1 MENSNTKAISFGA
14 TILSIG
20 LIACTLIGGYF
31 FYQARALDNVLSVT
45 GSAKMDVTSDQ
56 VKWVTVIT
64 RPATASTL
72 KAGYAQMNS
81 DATIVKQF
89 YADNKI
95 DPQTLTISP
104 VQMNEVYEQYASA
117 DKKYA
122 LTQTFELDSNDIA
135 GVTALSKGTESL
147 IQKGVIAST
156 QTLEYSYSKLP
167 DLRVSLLAD
176 AVKDARARANEI
188 VTGTGQAVGKLK
200 AASSGVVQVLS
211 PNSTDV
217 SDYGSYDTGS
227 IKKTIMV
234 TVKTT
239 FSLK

>member
-1 MENSNTKAISFGA
+1 MENSSTKAVSFGA
-14 TILSIG
+14 TILSVGFIV
-20 LIACTLIGGYF
+20 CTLIGGYF

-64 RPATASTL
+64 RPTTASTL

-81 DATIVKQF
+81 DATLVKQF
-89 YADNKI
+89 YTDNKI
-95 DPQTLTISP
+95 DPQALTISP

-117 DKKYA
+117 DKKYT
-122 LTQTFELDSNDIA
+122 LTQTFELDSADID

-200 AASSGVVQVLS
+200 SASSGVVQVLS

-217 SDYGSYDTGS
+217 SDYGSYDTSS
-227 IKKTIMV
+227 IKKSIMV
-234 TVKTT
+234 TVKAT